1 MILNELKSSFLL
13 LSSFKHFKL
22 FNQNQTALISI
33 FTNNKNSIEKN
44 VNNKTNSINDDWF
57 QKLTAKSKADTS
69 AKVNLDSLSQEEKR
83 KLIIEIWQME
93 KERGL
98 KPMPKT
104 IEEEDLQNMSK
115 NVTSKSN
122 IISSLQ

>member
-22 FNQNQTALISI
+22 FNQNQIALISI
-33 FTNNKNSIEKN
+33 FTNNKNSVEKN